1 MENWFIILI
10 SLCVAALIK
19 ALFNLLYPTKTS
31 NYKLPPSPS
40 PFFMI
45 TKFRYYRKSL
55 LEFESFVRSLHSKLG
70 PILTLQFDSYPLIF
84 ITDRFLAHQALIQNG
99 AVFADRPPPTP
110 ISRIISSNQHISSA
124 VYGPTWRLLRR
135 NLTGKI
141 LHPSSVKSY
150 SHACK
155 WLLRTLLDCL
165 SSQSKSGNS
174 VQVVDHFQ
182 YAMFCL
188 LVFMCFGDRLDQK
201 KIKEVEDA
209 HRQLVL
215 NLNRF
220 HIFSVLPRL
229 TKILF
234 HKRWQQFLR
243 IRQRQYDSLMPLIK
257 KRRKVKEERLKV
269 NDDYVLAYVDTLFD
283 LELPEEKRKLDEKE
297 IMSLCSEFI
306 AAGTDTAAAAL
317 QWVLANL
324 VKYPHIQEKLFTEI
338 KGVIGDSKM
347 PYMKAVILE
356 SLRRHPASHLG
367 VPHTVTE
374 DVVLNGFLIPKKA
387 SIYFMVADM
396 GWDTK
401 AWDDPME
408 FKPERFL
415 NKGEVFDITG
425 SREIKMMPFGVGRRI
440 CPGLNLA
447 RLHLEYVVANLVW
460 WYGWKS
466 VDGSDLNM
474 EENHEFTGTMKYPL
488 EAHLYPRFE

>member
-45 TKFRYYRKSL
+45 TKFRYYRKSP
-55 LEFESFVRSLHSKLG
+55 LEFESF
-70 PILTLQFDSYPLIF
+70 
-84 ITDRFLAHQALIQNG
+84 NG

-110 ISRIISSNQHISSA
+110 ISRIISSNQHNISSA
-124 VYGPTWRLLRR
+124 AYGPTWRLLRR

-150 SHACK
+150 SHARK
-155 WLLRTLLDCL
+155 WVLRTLLDCL
-165 SSQSKSGNS
+165 NSQSKS
-174 VQVVDHFQ
+174 DK
-182 YAMFCL
+182 
-188 LVFMCFGDRLDQK
+188 LDQK

-209 HRQLVL
+209 HRQL
-215 NLNRF
+215 
-220 HIFSVLPRL
+220 
-229 TKILF
+229 
-234 HKRWQQFLR
+234 QFLR
-243 IRQRQYDSLMPLIK
+243 IRQRQYDLLMPLIK
-257 KRRKVKEERLKV
+257 KRRKVKEETLRKTNQDHQEV

-306 AAGTDTAAAAL
+306 AAGTDTTAAAL

-338 KGVIGDSKM
+338 KGVIGDSEREIKEDDLQKM

-408 FKPERFL
+408 FKPER
-415 NKGEVFDITG
+415 
-425 SREIKMMPFGVGRRI
+425 RI

-460 WYGWKS
+460 WYEWKS

-488 EAHLYPRFE
+488 EAHLYPRFQ